1 MERVLSVDKSGKKK
15 SGFLNNLFIFK
26 KKLFFKT
33 KNIKNTEI
41 KNFFLKNRKGFFWKM
56 KRGQGA
62 LEYILLTAGVLLVVA
77 IVIVILK
84 SVVFAPAY
92 SNVNASNSIL
102 SNLENVNLAL
112 PANSLFYSNFPGNA
126 SSLNQGQAV
135 LFVNND
141 NTSHLLTVLNSSGG
155 VVYNSTLPAGGNATL
170 AFQNPD
176 TYKAYFDSPSNGV
189 QTITVSGGAQPASSN
204 CNPPAAGDWVVS
216 GSVVCNSS
224 NSPIILNGSLIVNA
238 GNSIYFNGVTLEM
251 NSSNNASVVSIN
263 GGSANIQ
270 NSVIENYSGGF
281 NFTVSSGSTFTL
293 QGSTITGLNPSYS
306 FVVNASNS
314 QIISNT
320 IQADVPLLVLNAN
333 NLIIQGNNLEGS
345 SLGVLLVNSSY
356 DTFSGNTVTASSDGL
371 QVNYGNLTNPTGSGT
386 GLGSSAGNVYSQNT
400 FNNIPN
406 NQAVLIFATN
416 ADLFKYNIIEN
427 SNGVIVFNVVNISLT
442 NNQFNNNPG
451 IGLYETNNVLIQSNT
466 FNLNSGAAAVSYLGS
481 VNNTVVNSNTV
492 NNGGYGVAENP
503 WGASSDF
510 NFSITNNVFSN
521 QSNTGVFLLNA
532 TGSIVTGNTVYSSS
546 NNGIEVFG
554 SSNTNISNNV
564 IQNNTNLDVEVT
576 YNSTCTSPSNNTF
589 VEFNNMS
596 FGGFHGVNNTDVG
609 VCADC
614 NSTSL
619 GTITS
624 VLNNLPGDNTTVVG
638 QEVCPSVS
646 IGCPFIETF
655 NNGVWSYQ
663 GGAILGLVT
672 PYMAVWRAEKL
683 YNAGDSNSLSLM
695 VHEIPSE
702 TGHYNGFKLLV
713 VDHPTGEAFFNEEQ
727 DSTPLIVN
735 DPLNVVNCVDSYGR
749 NCLKQVSSNE
759 YSFLQGKP
767 AIQGYTILNQPGAE
781 KNAWFSPVNFSNP
794 SQLEDWIQVTLPSG
808 WRNASEIKLLVT
820 GTATGLD
827 SLVEDYWGENNFN
840 HNIVG
845 FIIQNTPL
853 NEIIK
858 KGAYYFS
865 SFKIEAQQSDGSWK
879 TVIGENNCALDDY
892 KTCAI
897 SIPTGDVQTGNVRI
911 VEPAFIDAIDSVKVD
926 YTPSFAFV
934 STLLPSSI
942 DFNNSSFSEN
952 TSGFLTSD
960 LIVPQNDFVIINFT
974 GIPSVKPGFT
984 RSLFLDFNGWYDPS
998 PKDLSLIQKIGASL
1012 KLAGALTQI
1021 ALGGSPSVE
1030 EEIFLKA
1037 YPESSICRVFSKN

>member
-1 MERVLSVDKSGKKK
+1 
-15 SGFLNNLFIFK
+15 
-26 KKLFFKT
+26 
-33 KNIKNTEI
+33 
-41 KNFFLKNRKGFFWKM
+41 
-56 KRGQGA
+56 
-62 LEYILLTAGVLLVVA
+62 
-77 IVIVILK
+77 
-84 SVVFAPAY
+84 
-92 SNVNASNSIL
+92 
-102 SNLENVNLAL
+102 
-112 PANSLFYSNFPGNA
+112 
-126 SSLNQGQAV
+126 
-135 LFVNND
+135 
-141 NTSHLLTVLNSSGG
+141 
-155 VVYNSTLPAGGNATL
+155 
-170 AFQNPD
+170 
-176 TYKAYFDSPSNGV
+176 
-189 QTITVSGGAQPASSN
+189 
-204 CNPPAAGDWVVS
+204 
-216 GSVVCNSS
+216 
-224 NSPIILNGSLIVNA
+224 
-238 GNSIYFNGVTLEM
+238 M

-270 NSVIENYSGGF
+270 NSVIENYTGGF

-293 QGSTITGLNPSYS
+293 QGSTITGLNPGYS

-356 DTFSGNTVTASSDGL
+356 DTFSGNTVTQSDSNGVGL
-371 QVNYGNLTNPTGSGT
+371 LVNVGNLTDPTGGISV
-386 GLGSSAGNVYSQNT
+386 LGSSAGSVYSQNT
-400 FNNIPN
+400 FNNIPGTAAEIAVTNGDVVKN
-406 NQAVLIFATN
+406 NIF
-416 ADLFKYNIIEN
+416 EN
-427 SNGVIVFNVVNISLT
+427 SQNGLEIAFNSNMNVVS
-442 NNQFNNNPG
+442 NQFNSISQVGLQILYESDSNNLITSNTFSNNGQGVLVDSSTGVVTIQSNTFTNTTG
-451 IGLYETNNVLIQSNT
+451 IGFSSSTNDVFQSNT
-466 FNLNSGAAAVSYLGS
+466 FNLYAGQTAFLYGS
-481 VNNTVVNSNTV
+481 DVNNTIINSNTV
-492 NNGGYGVAENP
+492 NNGDYGINGPAGGGSNIL
-503 WGASSDF
+503 
-510 NFSITNNVFSN
+510 NLTITNNVFSGQN
-521 QSNTGVFLLNA
+521 YNGIYLSGVDGF
-532 TGSIVTGNTVYSSS
+532 TITGNTIISSGG
-546 NNGIEVFG
+546 NGIYVFG
-554 SSNTNISNNV
+554 STNTNISSNK
-564 IQNNTNLDVEVT
+564 IQNNTNLDVEVN
-576 YNSTCTSPSNNTF
+576 YNPGCSSVPNNTLIQSNNF
-589 VEFNNMS
+589 S
-596 FGGFHGVNNTDVG
+596 FGGFHVNDTNIG

-614 NSTSL
+614 NSSSL
-619 GTITS
+619 GTITIITG
-624 VLNNLPGDNTTVVG
+624 NNPNDNSTLVNEGT
-638 QEVCPSVS
+638 CPPPLRW
-646 IGCPFIETF
+646 GCPYIQTF

-663 GGAILGLVT
+663 RGAILGLVT

-735 DPLNVVNCVDSYGR
+735 NPLNVVNCVDSYGR
-749 NCLKQVSSNE
+749 NCLKQVSSSE
-759 YSFLQGKP
+759 YSFLQGK
-767 AIQGYTILNQPGAE
+767 AALKGFTILNQPGAE

-794 SQLEDWIQVTLPSG
+794 SQLEDWIQVTLPNG
-808 WRNASEIKLLVT
+808 WRNASEIKLLVS
-820 GTATGLD
+820 GTATGLN
-827 SLVEDYWGENNFN
+827 SLTEDYWGENNFN

-897 SIPTGDVQTGNVRI
+897 LIPTGDVQTGNVRI

-998 PKDLSLIQKIGASL
+998 SKDLSLIQKIGASL

-1021 ALGGSPSVE
+1021 AFGGSPSVE

-1037 YPESSICRVFSKN
+1037 YPESSVCRVFSKNYCDEK